1 MSIMSYNG
9 AAIIG
14 ACPPAP
20 VDAEDGARTPDLT
33 TDLFRLC
40 ARGEICLP

>member
-20 VDAEDGARTPDLT
+20 VDAGRST
-33 TDLFRLC
+33 RL
-40 ARGEICLP
+40 AQI